1 VTAAVFGAVVLLAA
15 VFAFVNGFRDVSTS
29 VALAVRTR
37 ALTPS
42 VAVLLAAFFNFL
54 GALVS
59 AGLAVAVSQTWIR
72 LPDGTDGLSILLAGL
87 ASAIAWGILLWWR
100 GRPPGHGWRRR
111 GCPATTKGC
120 PRRWRW
126 PGRRGGC

>member
-1 VTAAVFGAVVLLAA
+1 MTAVAFGAVVLLAA

-42 VAVLLAAFFNFL
+42 VAVLLAAFFNFV

-59 AGLAVAVSQTWIR
+59 AG
-72 LPDGTDGLSILLAGL
+72 
-87 ASAIAWGILLWWR
+87 
-100 GRPPGHGWRRR
+100 
-111 GCPATTKGC
+111 
-120 PRRWRW
+120 
-126 PGRRGGC
+126 